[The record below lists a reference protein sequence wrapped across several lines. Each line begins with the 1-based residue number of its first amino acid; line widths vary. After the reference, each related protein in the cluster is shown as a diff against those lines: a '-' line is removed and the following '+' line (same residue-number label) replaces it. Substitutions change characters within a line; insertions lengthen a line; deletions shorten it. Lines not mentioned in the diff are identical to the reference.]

1 MGPYEMQLW
10 ELLPLWFFQIASPAK
25 YDIEE
30 AQILIGMKSL
40 LSNIDVFQVQTKQ
53 TGCSKML
60 LMF

>member
-1 MGPYEMQLW
+1 MI
-10 ELLPLWFFQIASPAK
+10 FFQIASPAE